1 MRCYVKKNF
10 RHYFISFVLTV
21 VIINFLNC
29 IYLQSNSFLISE
41 KNYQKEKKVKD
52 LANMFY
58 SFREEFEALENYYN
72 KITDWNFGTVEYW
85 IEDETKEKSY
95 VCHDSYL
102 GGIYIVTKDDSI
114 KNFLDFYSEYD
125 DASNIK
131 IVILGELSG
140 NNEFLKKKLLFVKI
154 FLKVNQSIYYVYF
167 PDVRLKIEDLLQY
180 SGETISIEDL
190 EDGWY
195 IVERRSEAVINY

>member
-1 MRCYVKKNF
+1 MKKF
-10 RHYFISFVLTV
+10 LRYYFISMILTV
-21 VIINFLNC
+21 IIIAFLRC
-29 IYLQSNSFLISE
+29 IDGQSKSFSINE
-41 KNYQKEKKVKD
+41 KNHLKEETKD
-52 LANMFY
+52 FTNMFY
-58 SFREEFEALENYYN
+58 NFREEFEALENYYN

-131 IVILGELSG
+131 IVIFGELSG

-180 SGETISIEDL
+180 SGDTISIEDL

>member
-1 MRCYVKKNF
+1 MKKF
-10 RHYFISFVLTV
+10 LRYYFISMILTV
-21 VIINFLNC
+21 IIIAFLRC
-29 IYLQSNSFLISE
+29 IDGQSKSFSINE
-41 KNYQKEKKVKD
+41 KNHLKEETKD
-52 LANMFY
+52 FTNMFY
-58 SFREEFEALENYYN
+58 NFREEFEALENYYN

-85 IEDETKEKSY
+85 IEDETKEKLY

-131 IVILGELSG
+131 IVIFGELSG

>member
-1 MRCYVKKNF
+1 MKKF
-10 RHYFISFVLTV
+10 LRYYFISMILTV
-21 VIINFLNC
+21 IIIAFLRC
-29 IYLQSNSFLISE
+29 IDGQSKSFSINE
-41 KNYQKEKKVKD
+41 KNHLKEETKD
-52 LANMFY
+52 FTNMFY
-58 SFREEFEALENYYN
+58 NFREEFEALENYYN

-131 IVILGELSG
+131 IVILGDLSG

-180 SGETISIEDL
+180 SGDTISIEDL

>member
-1 MRCYVKKNF
+1 MKKF
-10 RHYFISFVLTV
+10 LRYYFISMILTV
-21 VIINFLNC
+21 IIIAFLRC
-29 IYLQSNSFLISE
+29 IDGQSKSFSINE
-41 KNYQKEKKVKD
+41 KNHLKEETKD
-52 LANMFY
+52 FTNMFY
-58 SFREEFEALENYYN
+58 NFREEFEALENYYN

>member
-1 MRCYVKKNF
+1 MKKNF

>member
-1 MRCYVKKNF
+1 M
-10 RHYFISFVLTV
+10 ILTV
-21 VIINFLNC
+21 IIIAFLRC
-29 IYLQSNSFLISE
+29 IDGQSKSFSINE
-41 KNYQKEKKVKD
+41 KNHLKEETKD
-52 LANMFY
+52 FTNMFY
-58 SFREEFEALENYYN
+58 NFREEFEALENYYN

-85 IEDETKEKSY
+85 IEEETKEKLY

>member
-1 MRCYVKKNF
+1 MKKF
-10 RHYFISFVLTV
+10 LRYYFISMILTV
-21 VIINFLNC
+21 IIIAFLRC
-29 IYLQSNSFLISE
+29 IDGQSKSFSINE
-41 KNYQKEKKVKD
+41 KNHLKEETKD
-52 LANMFY
+52 FTNMFY
-58 SFREEFEALENYYN
+58 NFREEFEALENYYN

-85 IEDETKEKSY
+85 IEDKKKEKSY

>member
-1 MRCYVKKNF
+1 MKKF
-10 RHYFISFVLTV
+10 LRYYFISMILTV
-21 VIINFLNC
+21 IIIAFLRC
-29 IYLQSNSFLISE
+29 IDGQSKSFSINE
-41 KNYQKEKKVKD
+41 KNHLKEETKD
-52 LANMFY
+52 FTNMFY
-58 SFREEFEALENYYN
+58 NFREEFEALENYYN

-180 SGETISIEDL
+180 SGDTISIEDL

>member
-1 MRCYVKKNF
+1 MKKF
-10 RHYFISFVLTV
+10 LRYYFISMILTV
-21 VIINFLNC
+21 IIIAFLRC
-29 IYLQSNSFLISE
+29 IDGESKSFSINE
-41 KNYQKEKKVKD
+41 KNHLKEETKD
-52 LANMFY
+52 FTNMFY
-58 SFREEFEALENYYN
+58 NFREEFEALENYYN

>member
-1 MRCYVKKNF
+1 VKKF
-10 RHYFISFVLTV
+10 LRYYFISMILTV
-21 VIINFLNC
+21 IIIAFLRC
-29 IYLQSNSFLISE
+29 IDGQSKSFSINE
-41 KNYQKEKKVKD
+41 KNHLKEETKD
-52 LANMFY
+52 FTNMFY
-58 SFREEFEALENYYN
+58 NFRKEFEALENYYN

>member
-1 MRCYVKKNF
+1 MRKFLGY
-10 RHYFISFVLTV
+10 YFISMILTV
-21 VIINFLNC
+21 IIIAFLRC
-29 IYLQSNSFLISE
+29 IDGQSKSFSISE
-41 KNYQKEKKVKD
+41 ENRLKEETKD
-52 LANMFY
+52 FTNMFY
-58 SFREEFEALENYYN
+58 NFREEFEALENYYN

-85 IEDETKEKSY
+85 IEDGTKEKSY

>member
-1 MRCYVKKNF
+1 MKKF
-10 RHYFISFVLTV
+10 LRYYFISMILTV
-21 VIINFLNC
+21 IIIAFLRC
-29 IYLQSNSFLISE
+29 IDGQSKSFSINE
-41 KNYQKEKKVKD
+41 KNHLIEETKD
-52 LANMFY
+52 FTNMFY
-58 SFREEFEALENYYN
+58 NFREEFEALENYYN

-85 IEDETKEKSY
+85 IEEETKEKLY

>member
-1 MRCYVKKNF
+1 MKKF
-10 RHYFISFVLTV
+10 LRYYFISMILTV
-21 VIINFLNC
+21 IIIAFLRC
-29 IYLQSNSFLISE
+29 IDGQSKSFSINE
-41 KNYQKEKKVKD
+41 KNHLKEETKD
-52 LANMFY
+52 FTNMFY
-58 SFREEFEALENYYN
+58 NFREEFEALENYYN
-72 KITDWNFGTVEYW
+72 KITDWNFGTVKYW

>member
-1 MRCYVKKNF
+1 MKKF
-10 RHYFISFVLTV
+10 LRYYFISMILTV
-21 VIINFLNC
+21 IIIAFLRC
-29 IYLQSNSFLISE
+29 IDGQSKSFSINE
-41 KNYQKEKKVKD
+41 KNHLKEETKD
-52 LANMFY
+52 FTIMFY
-58 SFREEFEALENYYN
+58 NFREEFEALENYYN

-85 IEDETKEKSY
+85 IEEETKEKLY

>member
-1 MRCYVKKNF
+1 MKKF
-10 RHYFISFVLTV
+10 LRYYFISMILTV
-21 VIINFLNC
+21 IIIAFLRC
-29 IYLQSNSFLISE
+29 IDGQSKSFSINE
-41 KNYQKEKKVKD
+41 KNHLKEETKD
-52 LANMFY
+52 FTNMFY
-58 SFREEFEALENYYN
+58 NFREEFEALENYYN

-85 IEDETKEKSY
+85 IEEETKEKLY

-131 IVILGELSG
+131 IVIFGELSG

>member
-1 MRCYVKKNF
+1 MKKF
-10 RHYFISFVLTV
+10 LRYYFISMILTV
-21 VIINFLNC
+21 IIIAFLRC
-29 IYLQSNSFLISE
+29 IDGQSKSFSINE
-41 KNYQKEKKVKD
+41 KNHLKEETKD
-52 LANMFY
+52 FTNMFY
-58 SFREEFEALENYYN
+58 NFREEFEALENYYN

-85 IEDETKEKSY
+85 IEEETKEKLY

-180 SGETISIEDL
+180 SGDTISIEDL

>member
-1 MRCYVKKNF
+1 M
-10 RHYFISFVLTV
+10 FICFIIFQAMS
-21 VIINFLNC
+21 IINYFGELNGRNT
-29 IYLQSNSFLISE
+29 IM
-41 KNYQKEKKVKD
+41 KNVCEIILLTIIRNLKKWKIC
-52 LANMFY
+52 FWKIEIGG
-58 SFREEFEALENYYN
+58 FRL
-72 KITDWNFGTVEYW
+72 KKYW

>member
-1 MRCYVKKNF
+1 MKKF
-10 RHYFISFVLTV
+10 LRYYFISMILTV
-21 VIINFLNC
+21 IIIAFLRC
-29 IYLQSNSFLISE
+29 IDGQSKSFSINE
-41 KNYQKEKKVKD
+41 KNHLKEETKD
-52 LANMFY
+52 FTNMFY
-58 SFREEFEALENYYN
+58 NFREEFEALENYYN

-85 IEDETKEKSY
+85 IEEETKEKLY

>member
-1 MRCYVKKNF
+1 MKKF
-10 RHYFISFVLTV
+10 LGYYFISMILTV
-21 VIINFLNC
+21 IIIAFLRC
-29 IYLQSNSFLISE
+29 IDGQSKSFSINE
-41 KNYQKEKKVKD
+41 KNHLKEETKD
-52 LANMFY
+52 FTNMFY
-58 SFREEFEALENYYN
+58 NFREEFEALENYYN

-180 SGETISIEDL
+180 SGDTISIEDL

>member
-1 MRCYVKKNF
+1 MKKF
-10 RHYFISFVLTV
+10 LRYYFISMILTV
-21 VIINFLNC
+21 IIIAFLRC
-29 IYLQSNSFLISE
+29 IDGQSKSFSINE
-41 KNYQKEKKVKD
+41 KNHLKEETKD
-52 LANMFY
+52 FTNMFY
-58 SFREEFEALENYYN
+58 NFREEFEALENYYN
-72 KITDWNFGTVEYW
+72 KITDWNFGTVEYC

-131 IVILGELSG
+131 IVIFGELSG

>member
-1 MRCYVKKNF
+1 MKKF
-10 RHYFISFVLTV
+10 LRYYFISMILTV
-21 VIINFLNC
+21 IIIAFLRC
-29 IYLQSNSFLISE
+29 IDGQSKSFSINE
-41 KNYQKEKKVKD
+41 KNHLKEETKD
-52 LANMFY
+52 FTNMFY
-58 SFREEFEALENYYN
+58 NFREEFEALENYYN

-154 FLKVNQSIYYVYF
+154 FLNMNQSIYYVYF

>member
-1 MRCYVKKNF
+1 MKKF
-10 RHYFISFVLTV
+10 LRYYFISMILTV
-21 VIINFLNC
+21 IIIAFLRC
-29 IYLQSNSFLISE
+29 IDGQSKSVSINE
-41 KNYQKEKKVKD
+41 KNHLKEETKD
-52 LANMFY
+52 FTNMFY
-58 SFREEFEALENYYN
+58 NFREEFEALENYYN

>member
-1 MRCYVKKNF
+1 MKKF
-10 RHYFISFVLTV
+10 LRYYFISMILTV
-21 VIINFLNC
+21 IIIAFLRC
-29 IYLQSNSFLISE
+29 IDGQSKSFSINE
-41 KNYQKEKKVKD
+41 KNHLKEETKD
-52 LANMFY
+52 FTNMFY
-58 SFREEFEALENYYN
+58 NFREEFEALENYYN

-85 IEDETKEKSY
+85 IEEETKEKLY

-131 IVILGELSG
+131 IVIFGELSG

-180 SGETISIEDL
+180 SGDTISIEDL

>member
-1 MRCYVKKNF
+1 MKKF
-10 RHYFISFVLTV
+10 LRYYFISMILTV
-21 VIINFLNC
+21 IIIAFLRC
-29 IYLQSNSFLISE
+29 IDGQSKSFSINE
-41 KNYQKEKKVKD
+41 KNHLKEETKD
-52 LANMFY
+52 FTNMFY
-58 SFREEFEALENYYN
+58 NFREEFEALENYYN

-190 EDGWY
+190 EGGWY

>member
-1 MRCYVKKNF
+1 MKKF
-10 RHYFISFVLTV
+10 LRYYFISMILTV
-21 VIINFLNC
+21 IIIAFLRC
-29 IYLQSNSFLISE
+29 IDGQSKSFSINE
-41 KNYQKEKKVKD
+41 KNHLKEETKD
-52 LANMFY
+52 FTNMFY
-58 SFREEFEALENYYN
+58 NFREEFEALENYYN
-72 KITDWNFGTVEYW
+72 KITDWNFGTVDYW

>member
-1 MRCYVKKNF
+1 MKKNF

-131 IVILGELSG
+131 IVIFGELSG

>member
-1 MRCYVKKNF
+1 MKKFF
-10 RHYFISFVLTV
+10 RYYFISMILTV
-21 VIINFLNC
+21 IIIAFLRC
-29 IYLQSNSFLISE
+29 IDGQSKSFSINEENRL
-41 KNYQKEKKVKD
+41 KEETKD
-52 LANMFY
+52 FTNMFY
-58 SFREEFEALENYYN
+58 NFREEFEALENYYN

>member
-1 MRCYVKKNF
+1 MKKF
-10 RHYFISFVLTV
+10 LRYYFISMILTV
-21 VIINFLNC
+21 IIIAFLRC
-29 IYLQSNSFLISE
+29 IDGQSKSFSINE
-41 KNYQKEKKVKD
+41 KNHLKEETKD
-52 LANMFY
+52 FTNMFY
-58 SFREEFEALENYYN
+58 NFREEFEALENYYN
-72 KITDWNFGTVEYW
+72 KITDWNFGTVEYC

-131 IVILGELSG
+131 IVIFGELSG

-180 SGETISIEDL
+180 SGDTISIEDL

>member
-1 MRCYVKKNF
+1 MKKF
-10 RHYFISFVLTV
+10 LRYYFISMILTV
-21 VIINFLNC
+21 IIIAFLRC
-29 IYLQSNSFLISE
+29 IDGQSKSFSISE
-41 KNYQKEKKVKD
+41 ENRLKEETKD
-52 LANMFY
+52 FTNMFY
-58 SFREEFEALENYYN
+58 NFREEFEALENYYN

>member
-1 MRCYVKKNF
+1 MKKF
-10 RHYFISFVLTV
+10 LRYYFISMILTV
-21 VIINFLNC
+21 IIIAFLRC
-29 IYLQSNSFLISE
+29 IDGQSKSFSINE
-41 KNYQKEKKVKD
+41 KNHLKEETKD
-52 LANMFY
+52 FTNMFY
-58 SFREEFEALENYYN
+58 NFREEFEALENYYN

-131 IVILGELSG
+131 IVIFGELSG

-154 FLKVNQSIYYVYF
+154 FLKVNQSRYYVYF

>member
-1 MRCYVKKNF
+1 MKKF
-10 RHYFISFVLTV
+10 LRYYFISMILTV
-21 VIINFLNC
+21 IIIAFLRC
-29 IYLQSNSFLISE
+29 IDGQSKSFSINE
-41 KNYQKEKKVKD
+41 KNHLKEETKD
-52 LANMFY
+52 FTNMFY
-58 SFREEFEALENYYN
+58 NFREEFEALENYYN

-131 IVILGELSG
+131 IVIFGELSG